1 MKIGYILITTHCIEV
16 PRHVN
21 KISKRR
27 ANMSKTKLSIL
38 GIAVIA
44 LLASGAWAQGM
55 GGWGMGMMDDSD
67 MPMMGSG
74 MGMMGG
80 GMGPGS
86 CGMMGGGMGM
96 MGYGAFGTLDLTKDQ
111 QAKISKIQDELR
123 KQHWALMG
131 KMIDEQAKL
140 RDLYSEDKLDAKKI
154 GAVSDSVYALR
165 KQMMESRIDATNR
178 MRDVLTKE
186 QREQLNK
193 SPRIGSGTMGQGH
206 RHGTMMGQ

>member
-1 MKIGYILITTHCIEV
+1 
-16 PRHVN
+16 
-21 KISKRR
+21 
-27 ANMSKTKLSIL
+27 MSKVKKSIL

-55 GGWGMGMMDDSD
+55 GGMGMMDDGD
-67 MPMMGSG
+67 MPMMGGG

-96 MGYGAFGTLDLTKDQ
+96 MGYGRFGSLDLTKDQ
-111 QAKISKIQDELR
+111 QTKINKIQDDMR
-123 KQHWALMG
+123 KQHWAIMG
-131 KMIDEQAKL
+131 KMMDEQAKL
-140 RDLYSEDKLDAKKI
+140 RDLYDEEKLDAKKI
-154 GAVSDSVYALR
+154 GAVNDAVYTLR

-178 MRDVLTKE
+178 MREVLTKE

-193 SPRIGSGTMGQGH
+193 RPGSGMPGMGHKQG
-206 RHGTMMGQ
+206 GMMGQ

>member
-1 MKIGYILITTHCIEV
+1 
-16 PRHVN
+16 
-21 KISKRR
+21 
-27 ANMSKTKLSIL
+27 MSRTKMSIL
-38 GIAVIA
+38 AIAVIA

-86 CGMMGGGMGM
+86 CGMLGGGSGM
-96 MGYGAFGTLDLTKDQ
+96 MGYGTFGALDLSKDQ
-111 QAKISKIQDELR
+111 QAKINKIQDDMR

-131 KMIDEQAKL
+131 KMMDEQSKL
-140 RDLYSEDKLDAKKI
+140 RDLYSEDKLDAMKI
-154 GAVSDSVYALR
+154 GAVSDAIYAIR
-165 KQMMESRIDATNR
+165 KQMIESRIDATNR

-186 QREQLNK
+186 QRDQLNK
-193 SPRIGSGTMGQGH
+193 SSRIGSGTMNQGQ
-206 RHGTMMGQ
+206 RHGKMMGQ